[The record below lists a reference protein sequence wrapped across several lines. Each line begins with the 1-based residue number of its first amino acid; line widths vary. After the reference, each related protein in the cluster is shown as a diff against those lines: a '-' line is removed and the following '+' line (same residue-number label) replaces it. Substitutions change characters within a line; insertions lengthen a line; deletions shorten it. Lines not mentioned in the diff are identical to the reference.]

1 MKEKNKKPK
10 KGNFKTK
17 LRFLEFIG
25 GKGFV
30 NFISNEA
37 IITANQLS
45 GLGMDGIKLKMTI
58 CEDSSVSFDEI
69 DTNLTTDDQR
79 QRLLEIIEEK
89 TVTSYRGRTVIQE
102 LDFISVTKVKDQN
115 VPLYLA
121 VDISKPIE
129 VLASVLDNPI
139 QATQQALG
147 RLSELLDTWAIDDD
161 EVEPEMDKG
170 PQIMKDHDTLNNSV
184 VDQIKNSFG
193 SMKQD
198 KLNELKNSTI
208 KKEAELGKLTF
219 QLNST
224 QQRIGELE
232 NEIKL
237 NQDRIDDLQP
247 IEDPTGYYFNVSER
261 QNEKIILEPEI
272 EKIIKDKVSKIKSI
286 NAENFMKLF
295 TDGEFHITLGKNEN
309 DNIVK
314 VEDYKSLPNEITE
327 KLNGLD
333 LNWSDDK
340 FIYFGDLTWSQLVNK
355 MIKKGFE
362 ENDEFNK
369 ICGSNSYQSN
379 TEIKENLTKNKTT
392 F

>member
-1 MKEKNKKPK
+1 
-10 KGNFKTK
+10 
-17 LRFLEFIG
+17 
-25 GKGFV
+25 
-30 NFISNEA
+30 
-37 IITANQLS
+37 
-45 GLGMDGIKLKMTI
+45 
-58 CEDSSVSFDEI
+58 
-69 DTNLTTDDQR
+69 
-79 QRLLEIIEEK
+79 
-89 TVTSYRGRTVIQE
+89 
-102 LDFISVTKVKDQN
+102 
-115 VPLYLA
+115 
-121 VDISKPIE
+121 
-129 VLASVLDNPI
+129 
-139 QATQQALG
+139 
-147 RLSELLDTWAIDDD
+147 
-161 EVEPEMDKG
+161 
-170 PQIMKDHDTLNNSV
+170 
-184 VDQIKNSFG
+184 
-193 SMKQD
+193 
-198 KLNELKNSTI
+198 
-208 KKEAELGKLTF
+208 
-219 QLNST
+219 
-224 QQRIGELE
+224 LE

>member
-355 MIKKGFE
+355 MYWFQV
-362 ENDEFNK
+362 F
-369 ICGSNSYQSN
+369 
-379 TEIKENLTKNKTT
+379 
-392 F
+392 